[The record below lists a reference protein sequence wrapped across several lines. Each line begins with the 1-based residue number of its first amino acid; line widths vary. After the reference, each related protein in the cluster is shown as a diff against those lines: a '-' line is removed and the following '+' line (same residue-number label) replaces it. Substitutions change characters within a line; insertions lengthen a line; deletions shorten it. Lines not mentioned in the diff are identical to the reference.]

1 MSDRLLKET
10 AEVSPQA
17 TREKSPGEL
26 GYAMIYWLALAR
38 SVHIGGS
45 ILLAA
50 VFVFR
55 LIVLLPATTSANRA
69 ADRLRLRLE
78 GSFRCLV
85 FVSWTAVIF
94 SGLAW
99 FMLVA
104 ASIGGEAVFSG
115 IQLDTLEIILFRT
128 QFGHLWLFRFG
139 CCLVLGAL
147 LLIKRC
153 ESISAGLAILVLASL
168 GGAGHAGA
176 NASSTGLVALAVDV
190 GHLVFAALW
199 PGGLV
204 PLLLFLFAERRAAQE
219 RDLLA
224 RMVQRFSAMS
234 LTAVIFLGVTGIINA
249 YFLVGSLRAL
259 FETPYGQL
267 LLIKIALFLLMIG
280 FGAWN
285 LLVLKPG
292 LLRLAEADPQRGSP
306 KFVACLYRNVAC
318 ETVLAAGVLLIVGL
332 LGVTAPPMH

>member
-1 MSDRLLKET
+1 
-10 AEVSPQA
+10 
-17 TREKSPGEL
+17 
-26 GYAMIYWLALAR
+26 MIYWLALAR
-38 SVHIGGS
+38 FVHIGGS

-55 LIVLLPATTSANRA
+55 LIVLLPATRSAYGA
-69 ADRLRLRLE
+69 TDRLQLRIA
-78 GSFRCLV
+78 GSFRRLV

-104 ASIGGEAVFSG
+104 ASIGGEATLVG

-139 CCLVLGAL
+139 CCLVLGFL

-153 ESISAGLAILVLASL
+153 ESISAGFAILMLASL

-176 NASSTGLVALAVDV
+176 NASSTGLLALAVDV

-204 PLLLFLFAERRAAQE
+204 PLLLFLFAERRATQE
-219 RDLLA
+219 RNLLA
-224 RMVQRFSAMS
+224 RVVRRFSAMS

-259 FETPYGQL
+259 FGTPYGQL
-267 LLIKIALFLLMIG
+267 LLMKIALFLLMIG

-285 LLVLKPG
+285 LLVLKPS
-292 LLRLAEADPQRGSP
+292 LLRLAEVDPQRGSP
-306 KFVACLYRNVAC
+306 KFVASLYRNVAC

>member
-1 MSDRLLKET
+1 
-10 AEVSPQA
+10 
-17 TREKSPGEL
+17 
-26 GYAMIYWLALAR
+26 MIWLALAR

-55 LIVLLPATTSANRA
+55 LIVWLPATTSVYGA
-69 ADRLRLRLE
+69 ADMLRLRFA
-78 GSFRCLV
+78 GSLRRLA
-85 FVSWTAVIF
+85 FVSWTAVIL

-99 FMLVA
+99 LMLVA
-104 ASIGGEAVFSG
+104 ASIGGEAMFLG
-115 IQLDTLEIILFRT
+115 IPLDALDIILFQM

-139 CCLVLGAL
+139 CCLVLGVL
-147 LLIKRC
+147 LLIKRR

-176 NASSTGLVALAVDV
+176 NASSRGLLALAVDV

-204 PLLLFLFAERRAAQE
+204 PLLLFLFAERRAIQD
-219 RDLLA
+219 RNLLA
-224 RMVQRFSAMS
+224 RVVRRFSAMS
-234 LTAVIFLGVTGIINA
+234 LTAVIFLGMTGIINA
-249 YFLVGSLRAL
+249 CFLVGSLRAL
-259 FETPYGQL
+259 FGTPYGQL

-285 LLVLKPG
+285 LLVLKPR
-292 LLRLAEADPQRGSP
+292 LVRLAKVEEQRGKP
-306 KFVACLYRNVAC
+306 KFVASLYRNVAC
-318 ETVLAAGVLLIVGL
+318 ETVLAAGVLLIIGL
-332 LGVTAPPMH
+332 LGVTPPPMH

>member
-1 MSDRLLKET
+1 
-10 AEVSPQA
+10 
-17 TREKSPGEL
+17 
-26 GYAMIYWLALAR
+26 MIYWLALAR

-45 ILLAA
+45 VLLAA

-55 LIVLLPATTSANRA
+55 LIVLLPATTSPY
-69 ADRLRLRLE
+69 RLRLRLE
-78 GSFRCLV
+78 GSFRRLSLL
-85 FVSWTAVIF
+85 SWTAVIF

-104 ASIGGEAVFSG
+104 ASIFGEPMFPG
-115 IQLDTLEIILFRT
+115 IQLGALEIILFRT
-128 QFGHLWLFRFG
+128 QFGHLWLFRLA
-139 CCLVLGAL
+139 CCLALGVL

-153 ESISAGLAILVLASL
+153 ESISASLAILVLASL

-176 NASSTGLVALAVDV
+176 NASSRGLLALAVDV
-190 GHLVFAALW
+190 GHLVFAAFW

-204 PLLLFLFAERRAAQE
+204 PLLLFLFAERRATQE
-219 RDLLA
+219 QNLLA
-224 RMVQRFSAMS
+224 RVVRRFSAMS
-234 LTAVIFLGVTGIINA
+234 LTAVIFLGATGIVNA
-249 YFLVGSLRAL
+249 YFLVGSLWAL
-259 FETPYGQL
+259 FRTPYGQL

-292 LLRLAEADPQRGSP
+292 LLRLAEVDPQRGSP
-306 KFVACLYRNVAC
+306 KFVARLYRNVAC

-332 LGVTAPPMH
+332 LGVTAPPMR